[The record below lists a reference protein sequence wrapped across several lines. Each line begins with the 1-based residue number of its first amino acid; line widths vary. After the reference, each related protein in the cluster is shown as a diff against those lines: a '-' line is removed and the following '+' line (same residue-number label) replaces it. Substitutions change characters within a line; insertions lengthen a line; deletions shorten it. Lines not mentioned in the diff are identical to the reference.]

1 MDREDELFFEM
12 LNTTFNAAEL
22 AGVRVQDAFPALVD
36 FVVALSI
43 AMIGEEELYEDSPIM
58 TCEPIRVGR
67 WRLCARAGR

>member
-1 MDREDELFFEM
+1 LRGRSEIDREDELFFEM

-43 AMIGEEELYEDSPIM
+43 AMSGEEGLNPYPPPDTPLGTHS
-58 TCEPIRVGR
+58 
-67 WRLCARAGR
+67 